1 MAGFSKVV
9 RFDAIRTLAFGA
21 ISGTYAKLGVANAHL
36 GRVLK
41 IINNTNGDIF
51 ISFDGSTDNDFI
63 PASNF
68 CLYDLTSN
76 LFPGTEYV
84 LERGT
89 QIWVKQS
96 TAPTSGSVYATIVYG
111 QGE

>member
-9 RFDAIRTLAFGA
+9 RFDEIRSLAFGS
-21 ISGTYAKLGVANAHL
+21 ISGTYAKLGTANLHL
-36 GRVLK
+36 GRILK
-41 IINNTNGDIF
+41 ILNNTDADIF
-51 ISFDGSTDNDFI
+51 ISFDGTTDNDFI
-63 PASNF
+63 PSKAF
-68 CLYDLTSN
+68 CLYDLTAN

-89 QIWVKQS
+89 QMWVKQS